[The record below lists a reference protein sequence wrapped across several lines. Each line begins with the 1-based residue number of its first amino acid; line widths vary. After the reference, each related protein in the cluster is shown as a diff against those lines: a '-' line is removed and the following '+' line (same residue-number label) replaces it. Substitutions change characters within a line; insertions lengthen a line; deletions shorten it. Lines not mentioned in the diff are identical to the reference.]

1 MAWAFGVTLA
11 FFESSS
17 NQYLI
22 MYKFKLLNAL
32 VLVLFISAFQS
43 DKIQVNFKDQLAIAG
58 MMIDM
63 PKGFVETKIISNQQ
77 MNYEYAIKHPEK
89 NFEVRYAIRPLGE
102 LIKSYNENEK
112 NKKPGDIN
120 INPNQFFASSFQATC
135 LNISGG
141 QMPRVNQFPK
151 QAVKSEFNADWGA
164 TTFMKVGKEFGQ
176 QYQFCMLVAI
186 HKDNLAD
193 AYIFYL
199 SDKQETI
206 SELVEPVFHSLKF
219 K

>member
-1 MAWAFGVTLA
+1 MKKVNFAIYFILLLSV
-11 FFESSS
+11 SS
-17 NQYLI
+17 
-22 MYKFKLLNAL
+22 
-32 VLVLFISAFQS
+32 FQS
-43 DKIQVNFKDQLAIAG
+43 DKNAVNFKNQLAKAG
-58 MMIDM
+58 LSFEM
-63 PKGFVETKIISNQQ
+63 PKGYTETKIISNQQ

-89 NFEVRYAIRPLGE
+89 NFEVRYAIRPLE
-102 LIKSYNENEK
+102 DLIKSFNESEK
-112 NKKPGDIN
+112 NKKTGDIN

-151 QAVKSEFNADWGA
+151 QAVKLEFNADWGA

-176 QYQFCMLVAI
+176 QYQFCMLIAI